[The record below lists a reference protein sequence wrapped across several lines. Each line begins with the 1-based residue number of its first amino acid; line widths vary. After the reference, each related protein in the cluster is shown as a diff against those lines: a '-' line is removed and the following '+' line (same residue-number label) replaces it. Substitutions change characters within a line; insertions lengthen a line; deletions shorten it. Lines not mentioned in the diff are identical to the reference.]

1 MKRKQQ
7 LISFFTITSLLLTGC
22 FGPSEKEI
30 AAEKEFLQ
38 NYLVI
43 INDLKTVMISI
54 DKFSKKNPSSGTVN
68 SIVPQINNYNS
79 QISSLE
85 NRLDKLNAPNENC
98 KKLKKELSST
108 LIGIKINTLDTLK
121 QGLLDNNAGTRLGYK
136 LNDGGQ
142 ALRKQAEKALSL
154 YQEDMK
160 KIDTTLDN
168 LFNNFEGLTPENTA
182 IVK

>member
-1 MKRKQQ
+1 MKC
-7 LISFFTITSLLLTGC
+7 LITLH
-22 FGPSEKEI
+22 
-30 AAEKEFLQ
+30 
-38 NYLVI
+38 I
-43 INDLKTVMISI
+43 I
-54 DKFSKKNPSSGTVN
+54 
-68 SIVPQINNYNS
+68 
-79 QISSLE
+79 
-85 NRLDKLNAPNENC
+85 
-98 KKLKKELSST
+98 
-108 LIGIKINTLDTLK
+108 K